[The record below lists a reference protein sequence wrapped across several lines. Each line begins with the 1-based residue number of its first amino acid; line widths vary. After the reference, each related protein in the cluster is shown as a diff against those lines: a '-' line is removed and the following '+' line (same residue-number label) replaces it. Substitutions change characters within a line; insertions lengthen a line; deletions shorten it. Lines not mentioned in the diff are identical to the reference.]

1 MEASLINFKM
11 IFFILEI
18 NNFIINNITYVFK
31 NISDK
36 LILKLFFNIKSFY
49 KYKNVIK
56 YISLNNKK
64 IFLIL

>member
-36 LILKLFFNIKSFY
+36 INF
-49 KYKNVIK
+49 
-56 YISLNNKK
+56 K
-64 IFLIL
+64 IIF